1 MQINTNQLKQF
12 GNNLI
17 KIKIISFPEIMNR
30 VLNTTAYN
38 INNKLKKETIQTKF
52 IKRNN
57 FAPMSIRYTKAI
69 GYDMNTMNAMVGQL
83 ANAGNNNTKTILEEN
98 ELGQT
103 VTSKTKH
110 TTLGLKTIR
119 TGNTF
124 NKTIKK
130 ENRLANLKPAPASNI
145 LRTFR
150 FDTNQETLE
159 LSRISMLIAHNR
171 IKTWNNNSKPIIA
184 YTKNNKVGIFRIT
197 KQGDNNNNNKSNNN
211 SATNNTI
218 NNKLQITK
226 FYSFNNKQTHI
237 KKREWLKPTYESEL
251 NNMNKIYTQVAQNV
265 IDSNARAFSIK
276 IRNY

>member
-1 MQINTNQLKQF
+1 MQINTNHLKKF

-17 KIKIISFPEIMNR
+17 KIKTISFPEIMNR

-38 INNKLKKETIQTKF
+38 INNKLKKEIIQTKF

-83 ANAGNNNTKTILEEN
+83 ANAGNNNTKTILEES
-98 ELGQT
+98 ELG
-103 VTSKTKH
+103 TSVNAKTKH

-124 NKTIKK
+124 TKTIKK
-130 ENRLANLKPAPASNI
+130 ENRISNLKPAPASHI

-150 FDTNQETLE
+150 FDTNQETME
-159 LSRISMLIAHNR
+159 LSRISMLIAYSR
-171 IKTWNNNSKPIIA
+171 IKTLGNKPVIA
-184 YTKNNKVGIFRIT
+184 HTKNNKVGIYRII
-197 KQGDNNNNNKSNNN
+197 KQGDDNNNTTDNKV
-211 SATNNTI
+211 
-218 NNKLQITK
+218 QITK
-226 FYSFNNKQTHI
+226 LYSFNSKQTHI
-237 KKREWLKPTYESEL
+237 KKREWLKPTYENEL
-251 NNMNKIYTQVAQNV
+251 KNMNKIYTQVAQNV

-276 IRNY
+276 IKND

>member
-1 MQINTNQLKQF
+1 MQINTNQLKKF
-12 GNNLI
+12 GDNLI
-17 KIKIISFPEIMNR
+17 KIKTISFPEIMNR

-38 INNKLKKETIQTKF
+38 INNKLKKETIQNKF

-83 ANAGNNNTKTILEEN
+83 TNAGTNNTKTILEEN
-98 ELGQT
+98 ELGQS

-124 NKTIKK
+124 TKTIKK
-130 ENRLANLKPAPASNI
+130 ENRITNLKPAPASHI

-159 LSRISMLIAHNR
+159 LSRISML
-171 IKTWNNNSKPIIA
+171 
-184 YTKNNKVGIFRIT
+184 
-197 KQGDNNNNNKSNNN
+197 Q
-211 SATNNTI
+211 
-218 NNKLQITK
+218 
-226 FYSFNNKQTHI
+226 
-237 KKREWLKPTYESEL
+237 
-251 NNMNKIYTQVAQNV
+251 
-265 IDSNARAFSIK
+265 
-276 IRNY
+276 

>member
-17 KIKIISFPEIMNR
+17 RIKTISFPEIMNR

-38 INNKLKKETIQTKF
+38 INNKLKKETIQNKF

-69 GYDMNTMNAMVGQL
+69 GYDMNTMNAIVGQL
-83 ANAGNNNTKTILEEN
+83 TNAGTNNTKTILEEN

-103 VTSKTKH
+103 VTSRTKH

-130 ENRLANLKPAPASNI
+130 EKRLTNLKPAPASHI

-159 LSRISMLIAHNR
+159 LGRIAMLIAHGR
-171 IKTWNNNSKPIIA
+171 IKTLGSKPVIA
-184 YTKNNKVGIFRIT
+184 HTKNNKVGIYRII
-197 KQGDNNNNNKSNNN
+197 KQGDDNNSNSNTTNNKV
-211 SATNNTI
+211 
-218 NNKLQITK
+218 QITK
-226 FYSFNNKQTHI
+226 LYSFNSKQTHI

-251 NNMNKIYTQVAQNV
+251 NNMNKIYTQVAKNV

-276 IRNY
+276 LRNY

>member
-17 KIKIISFPEIMNR
+17 IIKTISFSEIMNR
-30 VLNTTAYN
+30 VLNTTAFN
-38 INNKLKKETIQTKF
+38 INNKLKKETIKNKF

-83 ANAGNNNTKTILEEN
+83 TNAGNNNTKTILEEN
-98 ELGQT
+98 ELGQS
-103 VTSKTKH
+103 VNAKSKH

-119 TGNTF
+119 AGNTF
-124 NKTIKK
+124 SKTIKK
-130 ENRLANLKPAPASNI
+130 ENRLTNLKPAPANHI

-150 FDTNQETLE
+150 FNADQETLE
-159 LSRISMLIAHNR
+159 LSKISMLIAHGR
-171 IKTWNNNSKPIIA
+171 IKTLSSKPVIA
-184 YTKNNKVGIFRIT
+184 HTKNNNVGIYRIT
-197 KQGDNNNNNKSNNN
+197 KQDDNNNSNNN
-211 SATNNTI
+211 TTNN
-218 NNKLQITK
+218 KVQITK
-226 FYSFNNKQTHI
+226 LYSFNNKSTHI
-237 KKREWLKPTYESEL
+237 KKTEWLRPTYESEL
-251 NNMNKIYTQVAQNV
+251 KDMKKIYTKVAQNV

>member
-1 MQINTNQLKQF
+1 MQINTNQLRQF

-17 KIKIISFPEIMNR
+17 KIKTISFPEIMNR

-57 FAPMSIRYTKAI
+57 FAPMTIRYTKAI

-83 ANAGNNNTKTILEEN
+83 TNAGTNNTKTILEEN

-103 VTSKTKH
+103 VNAKTKH

-130 ENRLANLKPAPASNI
+130 ENRISNLKPAPASHI

-150 FDTNQETLE
+150 FDTDQETME
-159 LSRISMLIAHNR
+159 LSRISMLIAYGR
-171 IKTWNNNSKPIIA
+171 IKTLGNKPVIA
-184 YTKNNKVGIFRIT
+184 HTKNNKVGIYRII
-197 KQGDNNNNNKSNNN
+197 KQGDD
-211 SATNNTI
+211 TNQV
-218 NNKLQITK
+218 QITK
-226 FYSFNNKQTHI
+226 LYSFNNKSTHI
-237 KKREWLKPTYESEL
+237 KKREWLKPTYENEL
-251 NNMNKIYTQVAQNV
+251 NNMDKIYTQVAQNV

-276 IRNY
+276 IKND

>member
-17 KIKIISFPEIMNR
+17 KIKTISFPEIMNR

-38 INNKLKKETIQTKF
+38 INNKLKKEIIQNKF

-83 ANAGNNNTKTILEEN
+83 TNAGTNNTKTILEEN
-98 ELGQT
+98 ELG
-103 VTSKTKH
+103 TSVNAKTKH
-110 TTLGLKTIR
+110 TTLGLKSIR

-130 ENRLANLKPAPASNI
+130 ENRITNLKPAPASHI

-150 FDTNQETLE
+150 FNTDQETLE
-159 LSRISMLIAHNR
+159 LSRIAMLIAHGR
-171 IKTWNNNSKPIIA
+171 IKALGSKPVIA
-184 YTKNNKVGIFRIT
+184 HTKNNKVGIYRII
-197 KQGDNNNNNKSNNN
+197 KQGDSKEDNQV
-211 SATNNTI
+211 
-218 NNKLQITK
+218 QITK
-226 FYSFNNKQTHI
+226 LYSFNNKSTHI
-237 KKREWLKPTYESEL
+237 KKTEWLKPTYESEL
-251 NNMNKIYTQVAQNV
+251 KDMNKIYTKVAQNV